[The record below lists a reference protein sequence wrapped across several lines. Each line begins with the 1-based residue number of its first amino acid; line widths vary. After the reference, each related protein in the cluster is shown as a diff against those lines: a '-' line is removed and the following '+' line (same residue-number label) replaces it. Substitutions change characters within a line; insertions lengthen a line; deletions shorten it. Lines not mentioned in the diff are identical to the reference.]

1 VRAAKPGWLSLAR
14 AGSSPLANTVRSL
27 TVGADCL
34 ARSVYR
40 APMRAGLIY
49 LAFVCGSPL
58 STRPR
63 VLGRRASLA
72 TLDKSRAPHLIR
84 GQSRMASTEPTR
96 PSPPPPPPQPLDTVF
111 MQTALLVGLFASGLG
126 AYVFLDNRFDAVSK
140 EAAAAN
146 KETAMQL
153 AAASKETAMQLAAA
167 SKETAMQLAALNS
180 NLTISAIAILCVAL
194 LFVAISKSGVDA
206 SPLGASS
213 RRSHRRPHRR
223 SRATTITR
231 APPPP
236 PADER

>member
-1 VRAAKPGWLSLAR
+1 
-14 AGSSPLANTVRSL
+14 
-27 TVGADCL
+27 
-34 ARSVYR
+34 
-40 APMRAGLIY
+40 
-49 LAFVCGSPL
+49 
-58 STRPR
+58 
-63 VLGRRASLA
+63 
-72 TLDKSRAPHLIR
+72 
-84 GQSRMASTEPTR
+84 
-96 PSPPPPPPQPLDTVF
+96 

-153 AAASKETAMQLAAA
+153 V
-167 SKETAMQLAALNS
+167 ALNS

-194 LFVAISKSGVDA
+194 LFVAVSKSGVDA

>member
-1 VRAAKPGWLSLAR
+1 
-14 AGSSPLANTVRSL
+14 
-27 TVGADCL
+27 
-34 ARSVYR
+34 
-40 APMRAGLIY
+40 MRAGLIY

-63 VLGRRASLA
+63 VPLGRRASLA

-84 GQSRMASTEPTR
+84 GQSRMASTKPTR
-96 PSPPPPPPQPLDTVF
+96 SSPAPTPPPPLDTVF

-126 AYVFLDNRFDAVSK
+126 AYIFLDNRFDAVSK

-153 AAASKETAMQLAAA
+153 ATVSKETAMQLATVSKETAMQLAAA

-194 LFVAISKSGVDA
+194 LFVAVSKSGVDA

-213 RRSHRRPHRR
+213 RRSHRRPHRH
-223 SRATTITR
+223 SRTTTITR

>member
-1 VRAAKPGWLSLAR
+1 
-14 AGSSPLANTVRSL
+14 
-27 TVGADCL
+27 
-34 ARSVYR
+34 
-40 APMRAGLIY
+40 MRAGLIY

-63 VLGRRASLA
+63 VPLGRRASLA

-84 GQSRMASTEPTR
+84 GQSRMASTKPTR
-96 PSPPPPPPQPLDTVF
+96 SSPPPPPPPLDTVF
-111 MQTALLVGLFASGLG
+111 MQTALLVGLFA

-146 KETAMQL
+146 
-153 AAASKETAMQLAAA
+153 KETAMQLAAA

-194 LFVAISKSGVDA
+194 LFVAVSKSGVDA

-213 RRSHRRPHRR
+213 RRSHRRPHRH
-223 SRATTITR
+223 SRTTTITR